1 MRATEFIRD
10 LLDLIDNIDSKE
22 DGQLDFADEISNDCG
37 CGDNCE
43 CPTCQSQLQNSPDTF
58 VTPVDTILSMGNDLN
73 KPKHPADLR
82 VSTVALY
89 PDTAFKG

>member
-1 MRATEFIRD
+1 MRATEILRG
-10 LLDLIDNIDSKE
+10 LLDLIDNLENVE
-22 DGQLDFADEISNDCG
+22 DTDVTDCG
-37 CGDNCE
+37 CESDCD
-43 CPTCQSQLQNSPDTF
+43 CQSQLQNSPDTF
-58 VTPVDTILSMGNDLN
+58 VTPIDTILSMGNDLN